1 MMRTLMTT
9 KWRHVTAVAA
19 IWRRWRT
26 TNRSAATAG
35 RLVVIVVLMNQMLL
49 VMIWITRRWLMRL
62 INADGSLITT
72 DGDAHIIRW
81 ILLMLERWRRW
92 TSRRIISRM
101 MMMILMMQMIIAT
114 EIGWWRWCACVVRL
128 MTDEVHWFVFNNRH
142 SVGCCCR
149 FGRHW
154 ISSRSIVRCRALLF
168 SHINFIKI
176 IKSQQ
181 DNTQICDVK

>member
-9 KWRHVTAVAA
+9 EWHVTAVAA

-26 TNRSAATAG
+26 TNWSAATAG
-35 RLVVIVVLMNQMLL
+35 RLVVIVVLNQMLL
-49 VMIWITRRWLMRL
+49 VMIWITRRWLMML

-72 DGDAHIIRW
+72 DGDVQIIRW
-81 ILLMLERWRRW
+81 ILLMLERWR

-114 EIGWWRWCACVVRL
+114 EIGWRWCACVVRL

-154 ISSRSIVRCRALLF
+154 ISRRPIVRCRALLF

-181 DNTQICDVK
+181 DISTTHKYVTK